1 MKKIKVILPFIT
13 TINFHKVYEGGNK
26 YVDSFSKELANQGID
41 VTVVTTL
48 LENKK
53 TTTLNKDGVKYVFIP
68 PKTVGKR
75 LLKLNTPYNLLFSH
89 NLRKYL
95 EKIDFDIL
103 HSFNEYAYS
112 YLHKPKR
119 KRKPVITQTWGF
131 APFYLPEPLSQK
143 GIKKLYLKHFIQ
155 HLWLYSLRKSDLVA
169 TEGDFELPKIRELG
183 IDENKAAPIPI
194 GIDPKI
200 VKEYKKKHKNIRKKL
215 NISKD
220 DFVMIAVNQIAPD
233 KGVEDVINAFAL
245 IKKEIKNA
253 KLIFVGS
260 GKLEPV
266 MHELVNKHN
275 LKNDFFH
282 LKGISEQEL
291 FNCYFSSD
299 LFVNA
304 QSQQNWSMSVQEAMA
319 CGLPIVSFENI
330 VLNEHNKTGIVVKDR
345 TPKGIKEGI
354 LKIYHGDKGKMKKRA
369 LELTNEYSWEN
380 IVKTAIKEYKKLLK
394 E

>member
-1 MKKIKVILPFIT
+1 MDKNVIRQRRTFDDNIVELADIRYKKIHFML
-13 TINFHKVYEGGNK
+13 
-26 YVDSFSKELANQGID
+26 
-41 VTVVTTL
+41 
-48 LENKK
+48 
-53 TTTLNKDGVKYVFIP
+53 
-68 PKTVGKR
+68 
-75 LLKLNTPYNLLFSH
+75 
-89 NLRKYL
+89 
-95 EKIDFDIL
+95 
-103 HSFNEYAYS
+103 
-112 YLHKPKR
+112 
-119 KRKPVITQTWGF
+119 
-131 APFYLPEPLSQK
+131 
-143 GIKKLYLKHFIQ
+143 KKLPRGRILEIGCSDGEFLRLMKNEGWQVKGLEISEKSTQKAIDKGVDVSVHNANEDLPLVDNSFDVIVAGEIIE
-155 HLWLYSLRKSDLVA
+155 HLFEDL
-169 TEGDFELPKIRELG
+169 
-183 IDENKAAPIPI
+183 
-194 GIDPKI
+194 
-200 VKEYKKKHKNIRKKL
+200 
-215 NISKD
+215 

-260 GKLEPV
+260 GKLEPG